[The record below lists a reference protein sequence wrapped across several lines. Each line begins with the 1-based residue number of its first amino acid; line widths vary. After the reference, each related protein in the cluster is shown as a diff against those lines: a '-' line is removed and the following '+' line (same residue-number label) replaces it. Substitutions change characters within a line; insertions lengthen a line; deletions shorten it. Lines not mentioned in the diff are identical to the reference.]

1 MLIQFTRNTPKPIP
15 SIPKHSIWLLSSAYF
30 VSFVP
35 AIRVHSLFCHRFWF
49 GAGTPLFIV
58 YNTLSQY
65 TMLSNESINFRNV
78 AFCVRIYLYFF
89 VYDEAAFFRIEWD
102 AMSVFTGQQKSDNKN
117 IWTASLIVSLQL
129 LWKKNDVSTNCTV
142 GLYMFDLFL
151 RRNLLCWFGWFF
163 FPTSCKGFLWR
174 EQLKY
179 RSCENDCLIWIS
191 LCANVHV
198 LCKRECSCLIIK
210 QFEMRRFDL

>member
-1 MLIQFTRNTPKPIP
+1 ML
-15 SIPKHSIWLLSSAYF
+15 HF
-30 VSFVP
+30 VYEF
-35 AIRVHSLFCHRFWF
+35 FC
-49 GAGTPLFIV
+49 I
-58 YNTLSQY
+58 
-65 TMLSNESINFRNV
+65 
-78 AFCVRIYLYFF
+78 FF
-89 VYDEAAFFRIEWD
+89 AYDEAAFFGLNGTLCLFSQATKIR
-102 AMSVFTGQQKSDNKN
+102 QQKYLDSKFDCL
-117 IWTASLIVSLQL
+117 AAIVM
-129 LWKKNDVSTNCTV
+129 KKNDVSTNCTV

-210 QFEMRRFDL
+210 QFELRRFDL